1 MSLERF
7 ASLLQAA
14 SEAYDD
20 GRDPFSNEWLVEH
33 NVTSDECI
41 QLSGLIASAIDLFL
55 LNFHRAGIKVES
67 PNK

>member
-1 MSLERF
+1 MSLERI
-7 ASLLQAA
+7 ASLLKAA
-14 SEAYDD
+14 AAAYDD
-20 GRDPFSNEWLVEH
+20 GRDPFSHEWLLEH
-33 NVTSDECI
+33 NVTSDECV